1 MTTLIGQSI
10 GRYHIIE
17 QIGEGGMA
25 TVYKAY
31 DTHLD
36 RNVAVKIIRK
46 EIFGPAVL
54 ERVIQRFERE
64 GKALA
69 KLSNSHIVHVY
80 DFGEYEG
87 SPYLVME
94 YVDAGTL
101 KSMIGKPLAWQDA
114 VKILIPV
121 AKALGYAHQRSII
134 HRDVKPSNILINS
147 EGEPLLTDFGIAKL
161 LEGEDGNTLTGAGVG
176 IGTPEYMA
184 PEQGIGAKDVDSR
197 ADIYSLGVVLYEL
210 LTGQKPYTAE
220 TPMAVVVMQVHDPL
234 PDPRQFVSGLSDA
247 VVNVLFR
254 ALAKKVED
262 RFKNA
267 GELSTALE
275 NLLKGTENKED
286 ALAAVSA
293 PQVQVKSN
301 PEETAILPEEILPT
315 NEAVPSQESIGAG
328 SIEPLIS
335 SETLE
340 TIDDLAEPAT
350 PPQSAFDDILNPSS
364 ETKETFDDIPSTHS
378 LSDTGTKETI
388 DDLASTATVNAIR
401 PDVANASPQPVG
413 ERPNQLPP
421 LPPVPP
427 MPLVPKTTEKKSNL
441 KWVWIAIGVIAF
453 LVVIFVL
460 INTANQ
466 PATAPIYDASI
477 NNAVPQTNNS
487 ESPSSN
493 IGNCSPYSINV
504 GEIFTNQTYTGQT
517 FDQNGDSVS
526 FSAFSGETITL
537 TMGGENGYDTYL
549 ELYDPNCVLVASD
562 DDGAGY
568 PNAQITYTT
577 LTSGIFTIIARGFG
591 GVTGVYYLTLEE
603 GSTSN
608 VPASSGN
615 NSTYI
620 LQDYYFTVNS
630 AYGWVD
636 SGIYI
641 STGQILSIIYSS
653 GTWSACAAADCGG
666 YVDANGSAS
675 IGGGNANSLI
685 YPDNIISGC
694 YHGAL
699 IARIGENVPFC
710 VNNYFWENIYTDG
723 ELFFSINDAVT
734 SDDDGEITVAI
745 SIQ

>member
-1 MTTLIGQSI
+1 MNLIGQSI

-315 NEAVPSQESIGAG
+315 NETAPSQESTGAV
-328 SIEPLIS
+328 SVEPLVS
-335 SETLE
+335 TETLE
-340 TIDDLAEPAT
+340 TIDDLAEPGPTAAA
-350 PPQSAFDDILNPSS
+350 PQSVFDDIFIPSS
-364 ETKETFDDIPSTHS
+364 ETKVTIDNLAPLTS
-378 LSDTGTKETI
+378 LSDGETKETI
-388 DDLASTATVNAIR
+388 DDLSSTSAVNHEH
-401 PDVANASPQPVG
+401 PEVTTASPQSVGITPV
-413 ERPNQLPP
+413 QLPP

-427 MPLVPKTTEKKSNL
+427 IPSVSEPSENKSNR
-441 KWVWIAIGVIAF
+441 KWVWIVIGVITF
-453 LVVIFVL
+453 FVVIFAL
-460 INTANQ
+460 IKSANQ
-466 PATAPIYDASI
+466 PGAAPISHTFSVSATEQWHQISTYYYNPGSTFRITYLSGTWGYWPSSSSIPLGLQTGDPGMIITDASI
-477 NNAVPQTNNS
+477 YALVCRVDNSTIFLVESGHAYQIDSSGYLFCQINDSDLSDNN
-487 ESPSSN
+487 
-493 IGNCSPYSINV
+493 G
-504 GEIFTNQTYTGQT
+504 
-517 FDQNGDSVS
+517 
-526 FSAFSGETITL
+526 TIT
-537 TMGGENGYDTYL
+537 
-549 ELYDPNCVLVASD
+549 
-562 DDGAGY
+562 
-568 PNAQITYTT
+568 
-577 LTSGIFTIIARGFG
+577 F
-591 GVTGVYYLTLEE
+591 
-603 GSTSN
+603 
-608 VPASSGN
+608 
-615 NSTYI
+615 
-620 LQDYYFTVNS
+620 
-630 AYGWVD
+630 
-636 SGIYI
+636 
-641 STGQILSIIYSS
+641 
-653 GTWSACAAADCGG
+653 
-666 YVDANGSAS
+666 
-675 IGGGNANSLI
+675 
-685 YPDNIISGC
+685 
-694 YHGAL
+694 
-699 IARIGENVPFC
+699 
-710 VNNYFWENIYTDG
+710 
-723 ELFFSINDAVT
+723 LFEAWN
-734 SDDDGEITVAI
+734 
-745 SIQ
+745 